1 MFMVMKVQHCK
12 AVSSSHIFK
21 AVIKILNVLIDVWG
35 EKVYLKCKF
44 MKVANFFF
52 LGPCLPHMEV
62 PRLGVES
69 YTTKSN

>member
-1 MFMVMKVQHCK
+1 MKVQHCK

-52 LGPCLPHMEV
+52 
-62 PRLGVES
+62 
-69 YTTKSN
+69 